1 MPDQRPKPSLTTNA
15 PAQVL
20 VLFALGL
27 VALLGVAALGLDGSI
42 VFWQRGRMQNAA
54 DGATAA
60 GLSEMAKKWSGNGF
74 CRTTPCAT
82 VASVQAAAN
91 TMARANGLDATR
103 GVALVYLGANKQPLS
118 PQPTSGNLPAGTRG
132 LRTTATVPYQTIFA
146 GVVGIPTYSVSAQ
159 AAGLF
164 GGVSTLSVFP
174 MGVGGDADTLRN
186 DVTFRFQG
194 PSSGGNC
201 GSTCVNYLMFGTLP
215 NYGEAL
221 PNFSVT
227 VGGTYGTVRSP
238 AENGRTTSAATRGYI
253 EGMLAA
259 DTTSTCNNY
268 VVPNPRIVYVPQVQP
283 DFSGAGQ
290 TLRVIGFRAF
300 MFTGVFNDRIE
311 GCWVNVNAA
320 GGVPDPGAPYGGIT
334 AFRLTPP

>member
-1 MPDQRPKPSLTTNA
+1 MSTNA

-27 VALLGVAALGLDGSI
+27 VALLGLAALGLDGSI

-54 DGATAA
+54 DAAASA

-82 VASVQAAAN
+82 VESVQAAAN
-91 TMARANGLDATR
+91 TIARANGLDAPRT
-103 GVALVYLGANKQPLS
+103 VALVYLDANKQPLS
-118 PQPTSGNLPAGTRG
+118 PQPTSGNLPARTRG
-132 LRTTATVPYQTIFA
+132 LRATATLPYQTIFA

-159 AAGLF
+159 AAGIF
-164 GGVSTLSVFP
+164 GGVSTLNVFP
-174 MGVGGDADTLRN
+174 AGVGGDADTLRN
-186 DVTFRFQG
+186 EVIFRFQG
-194 PSSGGNC
+194 PQSGGDC
-201 GSTCVNYLMFGTLP
+201 GDTCVNYLMFRTLP
-215 NYGEAL
+215 PYGEPL

-227 VGGTYGTVRSP
+227 IGGTYPTVAAP
-238 AENGRTTSAATRGYI
+238 AENGRLTSAATRSYV

-259 DTTSTCNNY
+259 DTTSTCTNY
-268 VVPNPRIVYVPQVQP
+268 TVPSPRIVFVPQVEP
-283 DFSGAGQ
+283 GFSRAGQ

-300 MFTGVFNDRIE
+300 LITNVFADHIE

-320 GGVPDPGAPYGGIT
+320 GGLPDPNAPYGGIT
-334 AFRLTPP
+334 AFHLTPA